1 MTITV
6 AAIAFVRADGRVLTV
21 RKRGTSRFMLPG
33 GKPEAGEQP
42 IDTATREIF
51 EELGVDIAPSD
62 LELLGVFESRA
73 ANEAG
78 HALHATV
85 FVTREDVEPIA
96 QAEIEELRWT
106 DPRESE
112 PDQAPLNQEIVFPL
126 LAGAARS

>member
-42 IDTATREIF
+42 IDTATREIH

-96 QAEIEELRWT
+96 LAEIEELRWA